1 MLKKK
6 WLEIR
11 AMDRRQWLIERAKK
25 DIIEKIKKSE
35 ARDDEVIKVVEEI
48 KKAKV
53 KVLRN
58 EEYQIENDLMLKE
71 GKVYVLRDEKLR
83 LEIIWFH
90 Q

>member
-48 KKAKV
+48 KKARV

-58 EEYQIENDLMLKE
+58 KE
-71 GKVYVLRDEKLR
+71 
-83 LEIIWFH
+83 
-90 Q
+90 

>member
-11 AMDRRQWLIERAKK
+11 AIDRRQWLIERAKK

-48 KKAKV
+48 KKARV

-58 EEYQIENDLMLKE
+58 KE
-71 GKVYVLRDEKLR
+71 
-83 LEIIWFH
+83 
-90 Q
+90 

>member
-11 AMDRRQWLIERAKK
+11 AMDRRQWLIEGAKK

-35 ARDDEVIKVVEEI
+35 VRNDEVIKIVEEI
-48 KKAKV
+48 KKAGV

-58 EEYQIENDLMLKE
+58 EK
-71 GKVYVLRDEKLR
+71 
-83 LEIIWFH
+83 
-90 Q
+90 